1 VSQTTTSLASWDDV
15 IARDV
20 VSHFTSIKGGLIPA
34 LHALQQ
40 RFGCIPKPAVKLL
53 ADVFNISRAEV
64 YGVVTFYR
72 DFHKEPLGHHVLKLC
87 RAEAC
92 QSVGAVALASLA
104 KKELALDWNETSADG
119 RWTLEPVFCLGLCAC
134 GPAAL
139 LDGEPKARLDGN
151 ALKALIAEAGK

>member
-1 VSQTTTSLASWDDV
+1 M
-15 IARDV
+15 
-20 VSHFTSIKGGLIPA
+20 PA

-40 RFGCIPKPAVKLL
+40 HFGCIPKPAVTLL

-72 DFHKEPLGHHVLKLC
+72 DFHQEPRGHHVLKLC

-92 QSVGAVALASLA
+92 QAVGAAALANVA
-104 KKELALDWNETSADG
+104 KKELDLDWNETSADG

-139 LDGEPKARLDGN
+139 LDGEPKGHLDDGT
-151 ALKALIAEAGK
+151 LKALIAGAEK